1 MMINEFFMA
10 PTGTVQE
17 TLELYEEIHDK
28 NMVSSSVDIPIH
40 ILIAS
45 YSRTQKKETFEL
57 S

>member
-28 NMVSSSVDIPIH
+28 NMVSSSVDNPIH

-45 YSRTQKKETFEL
+45 YSRTQKKEAFEL

>member
-45 YSRTQKKETFEL
+45 YSRTQKKEAFEL